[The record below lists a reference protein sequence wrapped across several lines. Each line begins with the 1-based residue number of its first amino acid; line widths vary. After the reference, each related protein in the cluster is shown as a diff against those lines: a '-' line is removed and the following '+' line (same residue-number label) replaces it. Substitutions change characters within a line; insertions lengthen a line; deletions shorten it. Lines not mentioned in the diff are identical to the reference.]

1 MKISYGHKKNVQ
13 KKQKTLADV
22 RNERARAEKAAQ
34 KAKNKPIP
42 VGQHQETATITPEA
56 AAPQPVDAEVQ
67 AQRLE
72 AQKARR
78 KAQKAAKEARKNSR
92 FGGKTIF
99 DKKTGAYIA
108 KPVEEVKAESI
119 AKHAKGSKFNF
130 SGLGK
135 YAKKG
140 GKIGLAIGVAA
151 GLAALAK
158 WGYDKLF
165 GSDDSKEE
173 TTPEVKTQTPT
184 EKKTPKTTTPT
195 QTAPKTKAE
204 DKAPAEKKSEDK
216 KTETD
221 KSAEK
226 PKSEKTK
233 KQSPA
238 PKTVVPTPAPK
249 ADDADKAEEPEKTE
263 KAEEKVKTDK
273 APEAEKQET
282 ENDVHSVKR
291 GDNVWNIAKKH
302 LKDLNNGDKPTNAE
316 ILKHTKEIMEWN
328 NLEFEADG
336 KRVII
341 KPGDQLKLTA

>member
-1 MKISYGHKKNVQ
+1 MKINGHKRNVQ
-13 KKQKTLADV
+13 KKQRTLADV

-34 KAKNKPIP
+34 KAKKETVP
-42 VGQHQETATITPEA
+42 VGQHQEYSQQAAEA
-56 AAPQPVDAEVQ
+56 VIPQHVDAEVQ

-78 KAQKAAKEARKNSR
+78 EAQKAEKEARKNSR

-99 DKKTGAYIA
+99 DKKTGEYIA
-108 KPVEEVKAESI
+108 KPVEEVKAESL
-119 AKHAKGSKFNF
+119 AKKAKGSRFNF

-140 GKIGLAIGVAA
+140 GKIGLVIGIAA
-151 GLAALAK
+151 GVAALAK

-165 GSDDSKEE
+165 GSDESKE
-173 TTPEVKTQTPT
+173 TTPEVKTQAPT
-184 EKKTPKTTTPT
+184 EKKAPVTPA
-195 QTAPKTKAE
+195 APKTKAE
-204 DKAPAEKKSEDK
+204 DKAPEKEKTEDK
-216 KTETD
+216 KTETN
-221 KSAEK
+221 KGAEK

-249 ADDADKAEEPEKTE
+249 ADAPDKADKAEETDKTE
-263 KAEEKVKTDK
+263 ETDK

-282 ENDVHSVKR
+282 EKEVHSVKR

>member
-42 VGQHQETATITPEA
+42 VGQHQETATTTPEA

-67 AQRLE
+67 AQRRE

-78 KAQKAAKEARKNSR
+78 EAQKAAKEARKNSR

-99 DKKTGAYIA
+99 DEKTGKYIS
-108 KPVEEVKAESI
+108 KQVKSP
-119 AKHAKGSKFNF
+119 KFNF

-184 EKKTPKTTTPT
+184 EKKAPKTTTPT

-263 KAEEKVKTDK
+263 EIGKSEKTEKAEEKVKTDK

-282 ENDVHSVKR
+282 EKDVHSVKR

-336 KRVII
+336 KLVII
-341 KPGDQLKLTA
+341 KPGQELKLTA